1 MATTNLETI
10 TLGGGCFWCLE
21 AVYQRV
27 KGVEKV
33 VSGYAGG
40 TEETANYKAVCSGT
54 TRHAEVVRVHFD
66 PQTVSIEELLDVF
79 WTIHD
84 PTTPNRQGNDVG
96 PQYRSVIFYENEKQQ
111 AVAEKSM
118 QEVAPELWDAPI
130 VTELEPLETFY
141 PAEDYHQNYYNNV
154 GGRNPYCSFVI
165 TPKVSKFRKKF
176 ADKLVAAE

>member
-1 MATTNLETI
+1 LETI

-33 VSGYAGG
+33 VSGYAGD
-40 TEETANYKAVCSGT
+40 TEDKADYKLVSTGT
-54 TRHAEVVRVHFD
+54 TKHAEVVQVHFNPD
-66 PQTVSIEELLDVF
+66 TVSLSELLDIF

-96 PQYRSVIFYENEKQQ
+96 PQYRSIIFYHNEEQR

-118 QEVAPELWDAPI
+118 QEVAPMLWDDPI
-130 VTELEPLETFY
+130 VTELEPLEAFY
-141 PAEDYHQNYYNNV
+141 EAEGYHQNYYNKV
-154 GGRNPYCSFVI
+154 GRRNPYCSYVI
-165 TPKVSKFRKKF
+165 TPKVNKFRKKF